1 MRKSLVSFLA
11 LLLFMSGVLYCTE
24 ERSQF
29 LRLRSVSFDSLALVP
44 DDHFWRRIDPEC
56 HRYWPLLSLRARSI
70 ERSIMMEAPVEIR
83 ITHAGFGSFAVE
95 STPLEPWFMVFWAGG
110 EWFLT
115 REGRMW
121 SVHHSMNNIISQQS
135 AREGPVVVWGAGL
148 PDPIPSEIDIE
159 SSVKDSVVPI
169 HELESWKENLESS
182 GFYRRVS
189 SITISRREGR
199 RIIEILERTGEGSVR
214 VLLGE
219 PPGDWP
225 PLLEAVDDILSQTGT
240 KDRHLLIDTTY
251 SGKILV
257 RVIS

>member
-1 MRKSLVSFLA
+1 
-11 LLLFMSGVLYCTE
+11 
-24 ERSQF
+24 
-29 LRLRSVSFDSLALVP
+29 
-44 DDHFWRRIDPEC
+44 
-56 HRYWPLLSLRARSI
+56 
-70 ERSIMMEAPVEIR
+70 
-83 ITHAGFGSFAVE
+83 
-95 STPLEPWFMVFWAGG
+95 
-110 EWFLT
+110 
-115 REGRMW
+115 
-121 SVHHSMNNIISQQS
+121 
-135 AREGPVVVWGAGL
+135 
-148 PDPIPSEIDIE
+148 
-159 SSVKDSVVPI
+159 VVPI

-189 SITISRREGR
+189 SITISMREGR